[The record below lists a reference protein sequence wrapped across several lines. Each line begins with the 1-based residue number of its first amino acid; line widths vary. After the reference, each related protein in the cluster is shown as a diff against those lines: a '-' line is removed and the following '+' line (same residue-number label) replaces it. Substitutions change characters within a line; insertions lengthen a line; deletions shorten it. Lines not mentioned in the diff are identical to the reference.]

1 MFRSNILELCP
12 YASDVFEWLKEQRR
26 FSNIRHPFRKKDF
39 ESRILNEICA
49 SMGSSIFES
58 SQSPF
63 PATDLLLSD
72 PKHLLSYVESL
83 VRSHYGQSHLEICV
97 RKSWMLKNDNAAF
110 KLKLKELLADFELS
124 TSRYGEPVSILTI
137 QTDG

>member
-1 MFRSNILELCP
+1 
-12 YASDVFEWLKEQRR
+12 
-26 FSNIRHPFRKKDF
+26 
-39 ESRILNEICA
+39 
-49 SMGSSIFES
+49 MGSSIFES